1 MTAFFMMKKIA
12 LIYMGGT
19 FGCVGEPLSPMPAIE
34 FLPQLEKVLPLDL
47 AIECMVAPVIK
58 DSSACTPAD
67 WLQLVQFIQQLQLQ
81 QFQHFVIIH
90 GTDTLSYASAILSR
104 FLGQSAHVVLTG
116 SQYPLLNIQGQ
127 DTREFTDAIDN
138 LSFALHAVHTQPVGV
153 YLAFHQ
159 QLLHGRSV
167 LKQHTTKLDAF
178 AGVNS
183 QHELPQP
190 SSAYLVQA
198 EDLIKADQFNCLN
211 LMMQPIALDP
221 QLQNLQTIAQRPPQ
235 FLILQGFGTGNLA
248 VNAACIA
255 LFQQLRQQGCMVLLT
270 TQVCFGKTDQRYAIS
285 SWIQEAGVVVSDCI
299 SHADLYA
306 KALLMYL
313 KHDSID
319 QCFSHWHDSV

>member
-19 FGCVGEPLSPMPAIE
+19 FGCVGEPLSPMPADE
-34 FLPQLEKVLPLDL
+34 FLPQLKKVLPLDL
-47 AIECMVAPVIK
+47 TVECMIAPVIK

-90 GTDTLSYASAILSR
+90 GTDTMSYACAILSR

-116 SQYPLLNIQGQ
+116 SQYPLLNIQGTN
-127 DTREFTDAIDN
+127 TREFTDAIDN
-138 LSFALHAVHTQPVGV
+138 LSLALHAVQTQPVGV

-159 QLLHGRSV
+159 QLFHGRSV
-167 LKQHTTKLDAF
+167 LKQHTTELDAF
-178 AGVNS
+178 TGLNS
-183 QHELPQP
+183 QQELPQP
-190 SSAYLVQA
+190 ESTYLVKA
-198 EDLIKADQFNCLN
+198 EDLVKANQFNCLN

-221 QLQNLQTIAQRPPQ
+221 QLQNLKTIAQHPPS
-235 FLILQGFGTGNLA
+235 FLILQGFGTGNIS
-248 VNAACIA
+248 VNADCIEC
-255 LFQQLRQQGCMVLLT
+255 FKQLRQQGCMVLLT
-270 TQVCFGKTDQRYAIS
+270 TQVSFGKMDQRYAIS
-285 SWIQEAGVVVSDCI
+285 HWIQDAGIMVSDCI

-319 QCFSHWHDSV
+319 QCFTHWHDSV